1 MQMTGR
7 QEKKWR
13 IGNRWRHN
21 DGWMVTH
28 ADGDAEVVSVS
39 RQSSSDA
46 ECGKGGSEGEQ
57 GAEITRNLA
66 YFLHRQSLA
75 QILFYH

>member
-28 ADGDAEVVSVS
+28 ADGDADVVSVS
-39 RQSSSDA
+39 RQSSPDA
-46 ECGKGGSEGEQ
+46 ECGKGGVGVKEN
-57 GAEITRNLA
+57 RV
-66 YFLHRQSLA
+66 RR
-75 QILFYH
+75 

>member
-1 MQMTGR
+1 MT
-7 QEKKWR
+7 
-13 IGNRWRHN
+13 
-21 DGWMVTH
+21 DGWSLSFTH
-28 ADGDAEVVSVS
+28 ADGDAVVVSVS

-46 ECGKGGSEGEQ
+46 ECGKGGEQ

>member
-1 MQMTGR
+1 
-7 QEKKWR
+7 
-13 IGNRWRHN
+13 
-21 DGWMVTH
+21 MVTH
-28 ADGDAEVVSVS
+28 ADAVVVS

-46 ECGKGGSEGEQ
+46 ECGKGGVSEGEQ

-66 YFLHRQSLA
+66 YFLHRQSLV

>member
-1 MQMTGR
+1 MT
-7 QEKKWR
+7 
-13 IGNRWRHN
+13 
-21 DGWMVTH
+21 DGWSLSFTH
-28 ADGDAEVVSVS
+28 ADGDAVVVSVS
-39 RQSSSDA
+39 RQSSPDA

-66 YFLHRQSLA
+66 YFLHRQSLV